1 MGRRLAALLASR
13 SSWFDLCV
21 FASGLLLVASATL
34 AVVRGRHDRRGRPA
48 TSR

>member
-21 FASGLLLVASATL
+21 FALGLVVVAWSVASLVGSGCRSAPT
-34 AVVRGRHDRRGRPA
+34 
-48 TSR
+48 TC